1 MPWVDFPTRIP
12 AYLCEPQQ
20 LFPIVYALEKPRLN
34 KLAVLLDW
42 PDRFSRRAP
51 LTGPSQA
58 IKYMHMLTKNL
69 ALPLMIGLVLLSGH
83 ALAEPA
89 PNIVM
94 ILADDMG
101 FSDLGS
107 YGGEIHTPNIDQLA
121 TQGIRF
127 TSFYNT
133 ARCSTT
139 RASLLSGRYPHN
151 VQMGHLAG
159 NRFSDIDGYH
169 GHLDESIPILPEWLK
184 AHHYKN
190 YMSGKWHLANW
201 SPNEIPNGSIENL
214 GNTPLKRGFDRFYG
228 TLLGGNNYFE
238 PKYFYR
244 GNEPILSLDADFYY
258 TDALSLEAVKH
269 INTHQAIYP
278 HQPFFLYLAY
288 TAPHWPLQAP
298 AETIKKYRQAYSSG
312 WGSLRKERL
321 ARLKAATIVP
331 DTTILATIDAGTPVW
346 SEVNNKDWF
355 IEKMAVHAAMV
366 EHIDHGVG
374 QIINALRAHGEL
386 DNTLILVMSDN
397 GASAE
402 NLFEIPNWSSFLMS
416 PRFDS
421 FIGKYQ
427 PSGGQAYDLMSGK
440 ELMPGPKHH
449 FQMLG
454 PEWAQASN
462 TPFKKYKT
470 WVHEGGISSPLIV
483 HWPKGLK
490 EQSGTLI
497 NYPAH
502 VIDIMPTII
511 SIVADKANLEQDG
524 VNLLPALQGGTL
536 PKRQLFFEH
545 EGYRAVRGTKWKLVA
560 AQGGPWELYDI
571 EVDRT
576 ERNDLATQYPD
587 CVSRMKAD
595 YARYAR
601 DNKVKDWSVITKP
614 L

>member
-1 MPWVDFPTRIP
+1 MHILTQ
-12 AYLCEPQQ
+12 YLTSQ
-20 LFPIVYALEKPRLN
+20 LV
-34 KLAVLLDW
+34 
-42 PDRFSRRAP
+42 
-51 LTGPSQA
+51 
-58 IKYMHMLTKNL
+58 
-69 ALPLMIGLVLLSGH
+69 IGLLLLSGPG
-83 ALAEPA
+83 LAEQV
-89 PNIVM
+89 PNIV
-94 ILADDMG
+94 IVLADDMG

-169 GHLDESIPILPEWLK
+169 GHLDESLPILPEWLK
-184 AHHYKN
+184 AHHYRN

-201 SPNEIPNGSIENL
+201 SPDEIPKGSIENL

-244 GNEPILSLDADFYY
+244 DNEPIITLDADFYY
-258 TDALSLEAVKH
+258 TDALSLEAVNN
-269 INTHQAIYP
+269 INAHHANYP
-278 HQPFFLYLAY
+278 NQPFFLYLAY

-298 AETIKKYRQAYSSG
+298 TETIKKYRQVYSSG

-321 ARLKAATIVP
+321 ARLKAAAIVP
-331 DTTILATIDAGTPVW
+331 DATTLATVDDGTPLW
-346 SEVNNKDWF
+346 SEIDNKDWF

-366 EHIDHGVG
+366 EHIDQGVG
-374 QIINALRAHGEL
+374 QVINALRAHGEL
-386 DNTLILVMSDN
+386 DNTLILVLSDN
-397 GASAE
+397 GTSAE

-427 PSGGQAYDLMSGK
+427 PSGGPMYDLTSGK
-440 ELMPGPKHH
+440 ELMPGPKHR

-483 HWPKGLK
+483 HWPKRLK

-524 VNLLPALQGGTL
+524 VNLLPALQGGGL
-536 PKRQLFFEH
+536 SERQLFFEH
-545 EGYRAVRGTKWKLVA
+545 EGYRAVRGTQWKLVA

-587 CVSRMKAD
+587 RVSRMKAD

-601 DNKVKDWSVITKP
+601 DNKVKDWSVITEP